1 MSAIVV
7 PTSNGLSF
15 TLTFELYKSATL
27 LNTESNKN
35 QTSAKGNNGLKMSS
49 KTKQRLFGFPC
60 HRIFSSLPTISSN
73 SVYA

>member
-7 PTSNGLSF
+7 PTSNGLPF

-49 KTKQRLFGFPC
+49 KTK
-60 HRIFSSLPTISSN
+60 
-73 SVYA
+73 